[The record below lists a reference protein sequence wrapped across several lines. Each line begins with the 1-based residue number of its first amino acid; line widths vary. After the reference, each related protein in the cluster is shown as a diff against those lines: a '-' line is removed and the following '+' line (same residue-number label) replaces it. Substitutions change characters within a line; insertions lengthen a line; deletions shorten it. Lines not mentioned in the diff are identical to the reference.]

1 LRDLVAEE
9 AAAAVEEVQGVVGV
23 VAGVSLQ
30 TEDDD
35 CNITKHNP
43 SGETDVAVVVVVEA
57 EVIIEGG
64 VVDKGVTVHQEVVG
78 TIKDMVMSM
87 KMVP

>member
-1 LRDLVAEE
+1 
-9 AAAAVEEVQGVVGV
+9 
-23 VAGVSLQ
+23 
-30 TEDDD
+30 
-35 CNITKHNP
+35 
-43 SGETDVAVVVVVEA
+43 VEA